1 MKRFSDNELE
11 SLLDELESDPFDLD
25 LIADKMST

>member
-25 LIADKMST
+25 LIALLIK